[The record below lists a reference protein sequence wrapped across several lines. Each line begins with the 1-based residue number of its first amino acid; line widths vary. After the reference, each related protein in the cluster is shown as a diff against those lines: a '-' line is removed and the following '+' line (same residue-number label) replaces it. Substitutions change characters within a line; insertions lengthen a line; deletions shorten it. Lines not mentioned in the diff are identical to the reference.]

1 MKLRGFAA
9 IAVLMLGA
17 TTLLTGCG
25 DKADSSPA
33 PAPATTKAPATP
45 AADQTDPAQDPSE
58 DPSTPANDDPAT
70 GDKSDFCSTLK
81 SRAADLNSGK
91 DISQVSHD
99 ELEKTV
105 DALGELADKAPA
117 EIKTQLTTIHQ
128 IYADVADGKTKTT
141 DEAEMKKVA
150 QATLAYVNW
159 TVTHCAPPGS

>member
-1 MKLRGFAA
+1 MKLRGVAGL
-9 IAVLMLGA
+9 AVFLLGA
-17 TTLLTGCG
+17 TTLLTGCD
-25 DKADSSPA
+25 DKTASSPA
-33 PAPATTKAPATP
+33 PAPVTTKAPQTP
-45 AADQTDPAQDPSE
+45 AADQSDEPSE
-58 DPSTPANDDPAT
+58 DLTTPADEDQDPAT
-70 GDKSDFCSTLK
+70 SDKSDFCSTLK
-81 SRAADLNSGK
+81 AKAGDLNSGK

-128 IYADVADGKTKTT
+128 IYADVASGKTKTS